1 MTKEQIVTKLLI
13 WGYTIRGW
21 WRYRRVFR
29 HKSSNGQWY
38 YAHALGERFYH
49 NDGFRFTKVKQYDCG
64 IGVEFVDQ
72 RPMVLDYYKIG
83 IFNIK

>member
-1 MTKEQIVTKLLI
+1 MNKEKIVRKLLI
-13 WGYTIRGW
+13 WKYNIRGW

-29 HKSSNGQWY
+29 HKESNDKWY
-38 YAHALGERFYH
+38 YAYALGERFYH

-64 IGVEFVDQ
+64 MGVEFIDQ
-72 RPMVLDYYKIG
+72 KPMVLDYYKIG